1 MDNNLEKFK
10 KLKEL
15 AEKRHSLF
23 KELCQKC
30 MASRIEPGWD
40 PKSLTMEQLEECE
53 RIRKDIE
60 QVEKEFNK
68 ILSQT

>member
-1 MDNNLEKFK
+1 
-10 KLKEL
+10 
-15 AEKRHSLF
+15 
-23 KELCQKC
+23 